1 MDLKEKMRKYLLRS
15 PPRSVIIQTLDFQI
29 FILSQSNLHNGIYT
43 HAKPMLIDNE
53 FVERRY
59 RTVD

>member
-15 PPRSVIIQTLDFQI
+15 PPRSVIIQTLDFRI
-29 FILSQSNLHNGIYT
+29 FNLSQSNLHNGIYT

-53 FVERRY
+53 FVER
-59 RTVD
+59 